1 METRFILSSI
11 RREAERLGARG
22 EILSAVRLSG
32 SVNGDRGEGYLLL
45 YADTFVLLCRKLG
58 ERDYTGIIDTP
69 GAWRAGAV
77 QEAQYQIELELLYGD
92 AAYHCVFSPSERA
105 DAEAILNALREA
117 ADAGTGRCSEPML
130 IFAALLVSLSNADHS
145 EGLRRILDAGTI
157 AAGRRFAAQTTLPE
171 LVEQAAKR
179 FECFI
184 RRIRA
189 HYRKQFSLVRAIQR
203 VEAKDVAGCGDA
215 FGNRDVHG
223 VPSCIVT
230 TLESASRL
238 LARIGEDGHRVG
250 VDALR
255 AGCEIKAA
263 IRNFRRAEGES
274 DYELFTCLGSSYYS
288 TGSGHLAINSQP
300 LVLVRPNVPLRYT
313 SGNWTPGN
321 MLLHNTGRVE
331 FWSYDPY
338 TMEYAK
344 SAESC
349 AIRYFAR

>member
-1 METRFILSSI
+1 MQNPFPTVTRTVLELDS
-11 RREAERLGARG
+11 RRNP
-22 EILSAVRLSG
+22 VSG
-32 SVNGDRGEGYLLL
+32 SQQALAEALDRGADLLIATGFHHDEHLAPGDPNHELIEEVSDFRVVYRIGREWSAGIMNLRMPSQGPLGFGPRPSWSFFLYNCDGSQAIARPYLDGRTRVPPVGASPFTQPKNMPK
-45 YADTFVLLCRKLG
+45 YHIISNFDTETNGPCQNFIYDF
-58 ERDYTGIIDTP
+58 EY
-69 GAWRAGAV
+69 
-77 QEAQYQIELELLYGD
+77 Y
-92 AAYHCVFSPSERA
+92 
-105 DAEAILNALREA
+105 
-117 ADAGTGRCSEPML
+117 
-130 IFAALLVSLSNADHS
+130 
-145 EGLRRILDAGTI
+145 
-157 AAGRRFAAQTTLPE
+157 RF
-171 LVEQAAKR
+171 
-179 FECFI
+179 
-184 RRIRA
+184 
-189 HYRKQFSLVRAIQR
+189 LVRDDWREVYAHD
-203 VEAKDVAGCGDA
+203 E
-215 FGNRDVHG
+215 HG
-223 VPSCIVT
+223 GPVSGSLT
-230 TLESASRL
+230 EM
-238 LARIGEDGHRVG
+238 

>member
-77 QEAQYQIELELLYGD
+77 REAQYQIELELLYGD

-171 LVEQAAKR
+171 LVEQAAEHFTADQKKALLWNLIELR
-179 FECFI
+179 MSDGLWTSTEQKGLNELAQALGWSDAEFRETAHNLLIKNNYQAFFE
-184 RRIRA
+184 
-189 HYRKQFSLVRAIQR
+189 
-203 VEAKDVAGCGDA
+203 
-215 FGNRDVHG
+215 
-223 VPSCIVT
+223 
-230 TLESASRL
+230 
-238 LARIGEDGHRVG
+238 
-250 VDALR
+250 
-255 AGCEIKAA
+255 
-263 IRNFRRAEGES
+263 
-274 DYELFTCLGSSYYS
+274 
-288 TGSGHLAINSQP
+288 
-300 LVLVRPNVPLRYT
+300 
-313 SGNWTPGN
+313 
-321 MLLHNTGRVE
+321 
-331 FWSYDPY
+331 
-338 TMEYAK
+338 
-344 SAESC
+344 
-349 AIRYFAR
+349 